1 LGEQREKA
9 KLTTL
14 SLKFICVLTLSPPV
28 FFKKGVGPMR
38 KIAFCFFILFIGLL
52 GQGYAE
58 PQPLKISDIQR
69 VITRL
74 FSFHIESSELNPVII
89 RRCMKLYVEL
99 FDPEKVY
106 LLSGE
111 VAPYYQI
118 TDEQAGQMKKR
129 IESGNYSDFFAMNA
143 LFQRAVYRSEAMRG
157 LLAQDLLGTEIRE
170 KDSPYVLPFS
180 KYASSD
186 AELRERQK
194 SRMVRFYL
202 FHKSRTS
209 VGSLERKAK
218 VLSLYERKMRRVESV
233 ILFRDGEGVEFPRE
247 KSENL
252 LATRILKAFA
262 KSLDTHTSFFSAEE
276 AYEMRLSLEKQFQGI
291 GIVLSEGIDGVMI
304 ADLLKGS
311 PAALSGK
318 IQLNDLLVEIDGKDV
333 ASAPFEEVLGCLKK
347 NGKDITLG
355 FKRIEVESNEE
366 SFYRVTLKKTA
377 IVMNEERIQTSAE
390 KFGDGVIGKIALH
403 SFYEG
408 QDGISS
414 EKDVREA
421 IQALRQ
427 HGELRGLILD
437 LRENSGGFLSQA
449 VKVSGLFISNG
460 VVVISKYA
468 KGEMHYLRSISG
480 RPFFSGPVVILTSKM
495 SASAAE
501 IVAQALQDYGVG
513 LVVGDERT
521 FGKGSIQYQ
530 TVTDANA
537 DMFFKITVGRYY
549 TVSGRST
556 QIDGVIADI
565 VVPTQYAPYNIG
577 ERFLEYPLPPDSV
590 APAYVDLLADLD
602 ENTQKVFQKRYLPFL
617 QRVVPQWKNILPQL
631 KKNSAARIARNP
643 EFQDFLRR
651 SEIIRSRQGGAPPN
665 SIDEAIR
672 IGLDDLQTGEAVNI
686 LKDMIHID
694 AASRPHEALLV
705 PTGTEY

>member
-1 LGEQREKA
+1 
-9 KLTTL
+9 
-14 SLKFICVLTLSPPV
+14 
-28 FFKKGVGPMR
+28 MR
-38 KIAFCFFILFIGLL
+38 KITLWFFLLVIGFL
-52 GQGYAE
+52 GPLHAE
-58 PQPLKISDIQR
+58 PQPLKVSDIQR
-69 VITRL
+69 VMTRL
-74 FSFHIESSELNPVII
+74 FSYHIENSEFNPTLI
-89 RRCMKLYVEL
+89 RRCLKLYVEL
-99 FDPEKVY
+99 FDPEKIY
-106 LLSGE
+106 LLASE
-111 VAPYYQI
+111 ITPYQQI
-118 TDEQAGQMKKR
+118 TDEQAAVIKQR
-129 IESGNYSDFFAMNA
+129 LESGNYADFYALNA
-143 LFQRAVYRSEAMRG
+143 LFQRAVHRAEAMRG
-157 LLAQDLLGTEIRE
+157 ILAQDLLDSGIRE
-170 KDSPYVLPFS
+170 KDSSYTLPFS
-180 KYASSD
+180 KFASSEG
-186 AELRERQK
+186 ELKERQK
-194 SRMVRFYL
+194 SRMIRFYQ
-202 FHKSRTS
+202 FHQSRTTI
-209 VGSLERKAK
+209 GSMERKAK
-218 VLSLYERKMRRVESV
+218 VLALYEKKMRRIESIV
-233 ILFRDGEGVEFPRE
+233 LFRDGEGVPFTQA
-247 KSENL
+247 KIENL

-318 IQLNDLLVEIDGKDV
+318 IQLNDLLVEIDGQDV
-333 ASAPFEEVLGCLKK
+333 GSASFEEVLGFLKK

-355 FKRIEVESNEE
+355 LKRVEDE

-377 IVMNEERIQTSAE
+377 IVMNEERIQTSVE

-408 QDGISS
+408 SDGVSS
-414 EKDVREA
+414 EKDMREA
-421 IQALRQ
+421 IQAMRLQ
-427 HGELRGLILD
+427 GNLKGLILD

-468 KGEMHYLRSISG
+468 RGEMHYLRSIAG
-480 RPFFSGPVVILTSKM
+480 RPFFDGPVVVLTSKM

-513 LVVGDERT
+513 IVVGDERT

-530 TVTDANA
+530 TVTDENA

-556 QIDGVIADI
+556 QIHGVIADI

-577 ERFLEYPLPPDSV
+577 ERYLEYPLPADAVKS
-590 APAYVDLLADLD
+590 AYVDTLADLD
-602 ENTQKVFQKRYLPFL
+602 ETTQKIFQKRYLPFL
-617 QRVVPQWKNILPQL
+617 QGVVPNWKKLLPQL
-631 KKNSAARIARNP
+631 KRNSAARLARNP

-651 SEIIRSRQGGAPPN
+651 SEIIRSRQGNLPPN
-665 SIDEAIR
+665 SIDEPIR
-672 IGLDDLQTGEAVNI
+672 IGLDDIQTAESVNI
-686 LKDMIHID
+686 LRDMIWLD
-694 AASRPHEALLV
+694 ASSRPVEARLA